1 MDKSGS
7 RGLIRRRKGDTGREL
22 SQPNGKVI
30 MCDYVWEFCF
40 GNIQSSLRFSCTF
53 NPANF
58 GLLSA
63 VLIFILPPKQTKCT
77 CQRIL
82 SSFLNCFMSNVTKG
96 LRLSQLKNK
105 FCVFSSII
113 LTRLLETF
121 TKQRAVRYDI
131 RNCAIL
137 VKRALRRIIWWIPS
151 LQALRTFQI
160 ITNFLINIA
169 HISPNIS
176 VLGESHAVY

>member
-22 SQPNGKVI
+22 SQPNGMVI
-30 MCDYVWEFCF
+30 MCESSAKF
-40 GNIQSSLRFSCTF
+40 GNIQSSLRFPCTF

-137 VKRALRRIIWWIPS
+137 VKRALRRIIW
-151 LQALRTFQI
+151 
-160 ITNFLINIA
+160 
-169 HISPNIS
+169 
-176 VLGESHAVY
+176 